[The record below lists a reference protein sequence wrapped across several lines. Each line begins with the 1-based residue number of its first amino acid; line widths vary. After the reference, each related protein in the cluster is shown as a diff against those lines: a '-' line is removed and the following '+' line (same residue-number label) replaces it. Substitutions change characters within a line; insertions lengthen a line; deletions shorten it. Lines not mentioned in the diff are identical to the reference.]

1 MAEND
6 QTQDPEA
13 LADLALRI
21 RALIAEG
28 QPEAAAQ
35 HWVDAGEPLKA
46 AQLFEKLWRFE
57 DALSLALE
65 AGDRPYAIRLAIEA
79 GLSDRAR
86 TIARVVPADANDE
99 LLRVSAAF
107 AGRGLFE
114 DAAVAAERA
123 GAREK
128 AADLFRR
135 AGMPVKTAQLLTE
148 LGQLRQGADLLDLVI
163 GGHAGSPPLGS
174 TERAQAQLLL
184 GRLLARLGRPIEAAR
199 ALQAAIRSPIALAL
213 RADAQQMLCGILL
226 GLGFPE
232 AAHSIARRVRRIR
245 PELPPE
251 TEAIATQF
259 GPGTERSVMGERFVV
274 DRLIG
279 GGGTGRV
286 YLAEDRLLGRTVAL
300 KILSVGAVAAEEE
313 AISRFLREAEAT
325 HRLHHP
331 NIVALLDVD
340 RNAGLL
346 VLEYLQGGTLAEL
359 LNERAMSVARV
370 RRIGLEL
377 CAALGA
383 AHTAG
388 IVHRDVKPT
397 NIYFDA
403 AGNAKLGDF
412 GAAHLQDFGQ
422 TQTGGLIG
430 TLAYLSPEQ
439 VTGGRIGPT
448 ADLYAL
454 GATLFESLTGRPPFL
469 GPDFVDQHL
478 GEAPPDPA
486 TLVPGLAGII
496 TETLHKALAKAP
508 SERFVSAAAMAD
520 AIALWPV
527 RQAMEVLVVGD
538 GTQPLREGL
547 EIQAADDTTE
557 KAPAVSRIGPTEKGH
572 LVLEEDPRVD
582 RHLVVERRPTPL
594 TAEERRRVQR
604 LAQAGSHLVQRI
616 LGLTDGN
623 TAICYESIPGD
634 VVALSSLA
642 ADGEAL
648 RALAESL
655 GLSSARVVRSE
666 TGYVL
671 LLQPATTD

>member
-1 MAEND
+1 M
-6 QTQDPEA
+6 QDSDA
-13 LADLALRI
+13 LTKLALRV
-21 RALIAEG
+21 RTLTADG
-28 QPEAAAQ
+28 YPEAAAQ
-35 HWVDAGEPLKA
+35 LWVDAGESLKA

-57 DALSLALE
+57 DALPLALE

-86 TIARVVPADANDE
+86 AIARVVPADAKDE
-99 LLRVSAAF
+99 LMRVSAAF

-123 GAREK
+123 GALEK

-148 LGQLRQGADLLDLVI
+148 LGQLRKSADLLDLVI
-163 GGHAGSPPLGS
+163 GGHAGSPPLVS
-174 TERAQAQLLL
+174 IERAEAQLLL
-184 GRLLARLGRPIEAAR
+184 GRLLARLGRPVEAAR
-199 ALQAAIRSPIALAL
+199 ALQAAIRMPVPLPL

-232 AAHSIARRVRRIR
+232 AAHDIARRVRRIR

-251 TEAIATQF
+251 TGAIATHV
-259 GPGTERSVMGERFVV
+259 GTGSHQTVTSERFVV

-313 AISRFLREAEAT
+313 AISRFLLEAEAT
-325 HRLHHP
+325 HRLRHP
-331 NIVALLDVD
+331 NIVSLLDVD

-346 VLEYLQGGTLAEL
+346 VFEYLQGGTLAEL
-359 LNERAMSVARV
+359 LDERWISVARV

-388 IVHRDVKPT
+388 IIHRDVKPS

-439 VTGGRIGPT
+439 ITGGRISPT

-454 GATLFESLTGRPPFL
+454 AATLFESLTGRPPFL

-478 GEAPPDPA
+478 AEAPPDPA
-486 TLVPGLAGII
+486 TLVPGLPGII
-496 TETLHKALAKAP
+496 TETLHKALAKVP

-520 AIALWPV
+520 AIGLWPV
-527 RQAMEVLVVGD
+527 RMAMEVLVEGD
-538 GTQPLREGL
+538 GSMPVREPPGV
-547 EIQAADDTTE
+547 QGADETLKSE
-557 KAPAVSRIGPTEKGH
+557 AVVLRIGPTKSGH
-572 LVLEEDPRVD
+572 LVLVHDPRVNRD
-582 RHLVVERRPTPL
+582 VVVERRPVPL
-594 TAEERRRVQR
+594 TDEERIRVQR
-604 LAQAGSHLVQRI
+604 QAQAGSYVVQRI
-616 LGLTDGN
+616 LGMVDGN

-634 VVALSSLA
+634 VVPLLSLSENG
-642 ADGEAL
+642 DGL
-648 RALAESL
+648 RALAQSL
-655 GLSSARVVRSE
+655 DLLDPRVSKTA

-671 LLQPATTD
+671 LLQPETTD

>member
-1 MAEND
+1 MPEND

-13 LADLALRI
+13 PTDLALRV
-21 RALIAEG
+21 RTLIAEG

-35 HWVDAGEPLKA
+35 LWVEAGEPLKA

-57 DALSLALE
+57 DALPLALE
-65 AGDRPYAIRLAIEA
+65 GGDRPYAIRLAIEA

-86 TIARVVPADANDE
+86 AIARVVPADAFDE

-114 DAAVAAERA
+114 DAALAAESA

-199 ALQAAIRSPIALAL
+199 ALQAAIRMPGPLPL
-213 RADAQQMLCGILL
+213 QADAQQLLCGVLL

-232 AAHSIARRVRRIR
+232 AAHGIARRVRRIR

-251 TEAIATQF
+251 TEAVAIQF
-259 GPGTERSVMGERFVV
+259 GTGSNQSVMGERFVV

-313 AISRFLREAEAT
+313 AISHFLREAEAT
-325 HRLHHP
+325 HRLRHP

-359 LNERAMSVARV
+359 LDERSISVSRV

-454 GATLFESLTGRPPFL
+454 AATLFESLTGRPPFL

-486 TLVPGLAGII
+486 TLVPGLPGII

-527 RQAMEVLVVGD
+527 RQAMEVLDAGD
-538 GTQPLREGL
+538 GSMPLRERP
-547 EIQAADDTTE
+547 EVQAADETTGGE
-557 KAPAVSRIGPTEKGH
+557 PVVLRIGPTASGH
-572 LVLEEDPRVD
+572 LLLEHDPRVD
-582 RHLVVERRPTPL
+582 RHIVVERRPVPL
-594 TAEERRRVQR
+594 SDEEHLRVQR
-604 LAQAGSHLVQRI
+604 QAQAGSHLVQRI
-616 LGLTDGN
+616 LGLVDGN
-623 TAICYESIPGD
+623 TAICYEPIPGD
-634 VVALSSLA
+634 VVPLSSLSE
-642 ADGEAL
+642 DGDAL

-655 GLSSARVVRSE
+655 GLSDAYVGKTE

-671 LLQPATTD
+671 LLQPMTTV